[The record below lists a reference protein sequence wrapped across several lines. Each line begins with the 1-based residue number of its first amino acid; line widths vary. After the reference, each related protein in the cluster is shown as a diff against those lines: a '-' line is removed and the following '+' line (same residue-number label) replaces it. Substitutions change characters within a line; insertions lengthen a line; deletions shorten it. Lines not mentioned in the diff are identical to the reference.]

1 MTWFRDLCAAILCLL
16 VLPGLTCQRPPE
28 QPPGS
33 GGTGGA
39 PVVDAGSGGSAAV
52 NTGGA
57 GGDPQPACDWKPA
70 RAARAV
76 LRLGARVVGG
86 SDAPP
91 GLADWAASVQT
102 PYGFH
107 VCSGTLIG
115 HRVVQT
121 AAHCGTMPGDR
132 VVVGRLDLRTSAGQ
146 VREVV
151 QARVPSWYSGADKGW
166 DVALLILAEPVEGI
180 AHVQLPEIGQSFD
193 GLRAT
198 IFGWGAIKEGGP
210 AHPVLQMAEVPLWP
224 REECLAAYLYMPET
238 AFCAGYQEGGIDTCQ
253 GDSGGPIAVLLGSG
267 WVTLG
272 GTSYGAGC
280 ARPGA
285 PGVYFDGTRS
295 ETLGWIRAC
304 LDDIMLG
311 AE

>member
-1 MTWFRDLCAAILCLL
+1 MSWVRPWLWSWLLLLLGFR
-16 VLPGLTCQRPPE
+16 CQEPPE
-28 QPPGS
+28 PPPEPVS
-33 GGTGGA
+33 TGGL
-39 PVVDAGSGGSAAV
+39 PSVDGGSAGAAAAGSGA
-52 NTGGA
+52 A
-57 GGDPQPACDWKPA
+57 GGGPQPTCDWKPA

-86 SDAPP
+86 SNAPP

-102 PYGFH
+102 PYGSH
-107 VCSGTLIG
+107 VCSGTLIDPQ
-115 HRVVQT
+115 VVQT
-121 AAHCGTMPGDR
+121 AAHCATMPGDR
-132 VVVGRLDLRTSAGQ
+132 IVVGRVDLRTDAGQ
-146 VREVV
+146 VRKVV
-151 QARVPSWYSGADKGW
+151 QARVPSRYSSVDKGW
-166 DVALLILAEPVEGI
+166 DVALLVLAEPVEGI
-180 AHVQLPEIGQSFD
+180 EHVQLPEEGQSFD

-253 GDSGGPIAVLLGSG
+253 GDSGGPIAVLLSSG

-304 LDDIMLG
+304 LQEVT
-311 AE
+311 A